1 MTVADRTR
9 SREQSPTAETS
20 AGPSAE
26 PSATLA
32 QYSSG
37 YGYSL
42 AGTATGQSRRGDRP
56 NRSRSGWV
64 TLAGFLLP
72 VALLTAWQLIAA
84 SGVIP
89 AYRLPSP
96 ASVWQAAVDLSA
108 DGSLGQDIAISVQR
122 VLIGFLI
129 GSAVGLALGAL
140 VGLSRW
146 GSAILAP
153 TIGGFRAVPSLAWV
167 PLLVLY
173 VGINEDSKVTLI
185 AIGALFP
192 VYTTV
197 AGALRHVDPHL
208 VELGRAYGL
217 RRMSLLSQVQL
228 PAVVPSIVSGLRLAL
243 AQAWLFLVA
252 AELIASSMG
261 LGFLLVDSQYNGR
274 VDRMFL
280 VIILLGILGKTTDAL
295 IGLLERY
302 LLKRWG

>member
-1 MTVADRTR
+1 MSQTQTADAPARDTG
-9 SREQSPTAETS
+9 
-20 AGPSAE
+20 AGAPASIH
-26 PSATLA
+26 
-32 QYSSG
+32 QYASG
-37 YGYSL
+37 YGYS
-42 AGTATGQSRRGDRP
+42 TA
-56 NRSRSGWV
+56 
-64 TLAGFLLP
+64 
-72 VALLTAWQLIAA
+72 AA
-84 SGVIP
+84 SGNQSGESRPGARPRRRWLVILAGLALPILLFGGWFAVSGLGLVP
-89 AYRLPSP
+89 AYRLPAP
-96 ASVWQAAVDLSA
+96 DSVWLAATQGLA
-108 DGSLGQDIAISVQR
+108 DGSLGIHVAISTQR
-122 VLIGFLI
+122 VLIGFVAGALI
-129 GSAVGLALGAL
+129 GLALGAV
-140 VGLSRW
+140 VGLSKW
-146 GSAILAP
+146 GSAFLSP
-153 TIGGFRAVPSLAWV
+153 SIGAFRAVPSLAWV

-217 RRMSLLSQVQL
+217 GRLQLLREVQL

-261 LGFLLVDSQYNGR
+261 LGFLLIDSQNNGR

-280 VIILLGILGKTTDAL
+280 TIILLGILGKTTDAL
-295 IGLLERY
+295 IGLLEKY